1 MSCHSMDHFEWRKR
15 RYYLSYLAAK
25 KLQEKKNK
33 AKPMWRSILEI
44 SIRTNTQTDYG
55 VIELGRAKAAQ
66 LKRTN
71 KEVSWNIPE
80 WLAA

>member
-1 MSCHSMDHFEWRKR
+1 
-15 RYYLSYLAAK
+15 
-25 KLQEKKNK
+25 
-33 AKPMWRSILEI
+33 MWRSILEI

>member
-1 MSCHSMDHFEWRKR
+1 MSGERVAIIAVTEF
-15 RYYLSYLAAK
+15 LSYLAVK
-25 KLQEKKNK
+25 KLPEKKTK
-33 AKPMWRSILEI
+33 AKAMWRSILEI
-44 SIRTNTQTDYG
+44 SIRTDTQTDCG
-55 VIELGRAKAAQ
+55 VIELGRVIAAQ